1 MARGFLAGLVWGT
14 VISVGGVAVLSVLS
28 PSPPSPALVTDA
40 PGTGPATEAPRGET
54 GLDASGGDS
63 DLVERAPT
71 APGSDG
77 IGTDDLTSVQ
87 EAGTAPA
94 AAPQV
99 GQAAGLTAPQSGAS
113 GVGTVPG
120 TDAPVAP
127 QAPSAA
133 PSAPQASSELSISTE
148 PAQPPAP
155 EVAETESGFG
165 TEADA
170 TSEAEPAPAD
180 DIAEEETV
188 EVSPSAEADA
198 PQAPETPES
207 PQIAALPQAGED
219 GEATGGLGIGTRVAP
234 LTEREGSRTNRLP
247 SVGDDQQS
255 EEPEAEITPVEVSG
269 NPLDQ
274 FAIPFEAETDKPMM
288 SIVLID
294 DAVAFGAEALENF
307 PYPLSFAI
315 DPTLPDAAARMAARR
330 AAGFEVVA
338 LVDLP
343 ATATAQDAEVALAA
357 SFAAL
362 PETVAVLE
370 GTGSG
375 VQGNRDL
382 SNQVTAIAKGS
393 GRGLIMQ
400 DNGLNTAQKLA
411 LRDGVPSAVVFRDFD
426 GAAQTPIVMRRFL
439 DQAAFRAGQEG
450 AVIMLGRVRPDTI
463 SALLLWGLQDRA
475 TRVSLAPVSAVLK
488 ASTDTE

>member
-1 MARGFLAGLVWGT
+1 MARGFLAGVVWGT
-14 VISVGGVAVLSVLS
+14 VVSVGGVAVLSVMS
-28 PSPPSPALVTDA
+28 PLPSSPTLVTDA
-40 PGTGPATEAPRGET
+40 PGTGTATEAPRGET
-54 GLDASGGDS
+54 GLDAAGGDS

-77 IGTDDLTSVQ
+77 VGTDDLTSVQ

-99 GQAAGLTAPQSGAS
+99 GQATGLTAPSSGTS

-127 QAPSAA
+127 QSPGAA
-133 PSAPQASSELSISTE
+133 PTAPQTSSELSISTE
-148 PAQPPAP
+148 PAQPPSP
-155 EVAETESGFG
+155 DVAETESGFG
-165 TEADA
+165 AETQAETADA
-170 TSEAEPAPAD
+170 DAGSEEGT
-180 DIAEEETV
+180 I
-188 EVSPSAEADA
+188 EVSPTAEADA
-198 PQAPETPES
+198 PEAPET
-207 PQIAALPQAGED
+207 PQIAALPQAGQE
-219 GEATGGLGIGTRVAP
+219 GEAAGGLGIGTRVAP
-234 LTEREGSRTNRLP
+234 LTEREDSRTTRLP
-247 SVGDDQQS
+247 SVGDASDGS
-255 EEPEAEITPVEVSG
+255 ATEVEITPVEVSG

-274 FAIPFEAETDKPMM
+274 FAIEFETDADKPMM

-294 DAVAFGAEALENF
+294 DAVAYGAEALEGF

-338 LVDLP
+338 LIDLP
-343 ATATAQDAEVALAA
+343 HSATAQDAEVALAA

-370 GTGSG
+370 GTSTG

-382 SNQVTAIAKGS
+382 SSQVSAIAKGS

-426 GAAQTPIVMRRFL
+426 GAQQTPIVMRRFL

-475 TRVSLAPVSAVLK
+475 ARVSLAPVSAVLK